1 MDGGME
7 REGGKEGRREGPRS
21 VDLSTTPFA
30 FSYTSIL
37 IFDLCDLSLPV
48 APSHAKQRF
57 SKRVP
62 LSQVYFIAYTVFE
75 WGDTR
80 SADLLLDGHSIGIS
94 SQMLVFPPL
103 RDPWYNASTLVASRD
118 DWQVTLWKH
127 ARDHALNAIVHSEM
141 KSARTLSSS
150 SHARDHAK

>member
-1 MDGGME
+1 MQSRDS
-7 REGGKEGRREGPRS
+7 K
-21 VDLSTTPFA
+21 
-30 FSYTSIL
+30 
-37 IFDLCDLSLPV
+37 
-48 APSHAKQRF
+48 
-57 SKRVP
+57 KRVH

-141 KSARTLSSS
+141 KSSRTISSS
-150 SHARDHAK
+150 SHAITQSEMKSTHVIPSWTSLDHAPG